1 MNFVIAFPGEA
12 QPIIEFYEL
21 QKVSSQPFAYYQKD
35 NHKLV
40 ISAMGREQTSQA
52 VNFLKTKNVSPNQA
66 WMNLGI
72 AGHGSLEIGQTFIA
86 GKIEDDL
93 SENCFYP
100 PQIYDH
106 DFPVTCLKTC
116 SQPSSSYEPALGYDM
131 EAHAF
136 YAAVVGASTRELTQ
150 VIKVVSDN
158 PSSPLSQFSPKDVPG
173 LIEPNLKGIALFV
186 EQMEKI
192 SLEMQQEPEVSNTY
206 EKVLGMHHFSSTR
219 SHQLHDLVR
228 QANALELSLGE
239 IESIAQSA
247 KDGAQVISD
256 IKHWMEPNR
265 QLR

>member
-1 MNFVIAFPGEA
+1 MNFVIAFPAEA
-12 QPIIEFYEL
+12 QPIIDFYEL
-21 QKVSSQPFAYYQKD
+21 QKLSGQPFPYYQKN

-40 ISAMGREQTSQA
+40 ISGMGREQTSQA

-72 AGHGSLEIGQTFIA
+72 AGHGSLETGQPFLA

-106 DFPVTCLKTC
+106 AFPVTCLKTC

-186 EQMEKI
+186 GQMEEI

-228 QANALELSLGE
+228 QSNALGLSSGE
-239 IESIAQSA
+239 IESIAKSA
-247 KDGAQVISD
+247 KSAAQAITS
-256 IKHWMEPNR
+256 INEWMKPKR

>member
-21 QKVSSQPFAYYQKD
+21 QKVSVQPFPYYQKD

-40 ISAMGREQTSQA
+40 LSGMGREQTSQA

-66 WMNLGI
+66 WINLGI
-72 AGHGSLEIGQTFIA
+72 AGHGSLEIGQPFLA

-93 SENCFYP
+93 SGNCFYP

-106 DFPVTCLKTC
+106 TFPVTCLKTY
-116 SQPSSSYEPALGYDM
+116 SQPCSSYEPARGYDM

-158 PSSPLSQFSPKDVPG
+158 PSSPLSKFSPKDVPG
-173 LIEPNLKGIALFV
+173 LIEPNLKDIALFV
-186 EQMEKI
+186 EQMERI
-192 SLEMQQEPEVSNTY
+192 SLEMQQVYEVSKTY
-206 EKVLGMHHFSSTR
+206 EKVLGIHHFSSTR

-228 QANALELSLGE
+228 QTNALGLSLGE

-247 KDGAQVISD
+247 KDGAEVISS
-256 IKHWMEPNR
+256 INRWIEPNR